1 MAKIRIISDIHFD
14 NRINGRDKDSP
25 VEDSLFYNKYYTAL
39 HNENTDVTLIAGDLA
54 SCLDN
59 YNDFLHTFFENKNC
73 IFVGGNH
80 DLYQR
85 TDKTIYE
92 IKDELKHAFPL
103 DHTHWHY
110 LDNDWMWIPNAKTE
124 VAVIGS
130 TLYTDYTHNP
140 FTVETYNKRQLQ
152 MHTFMSLYGLNP
164 GEYVPV
170 QKLTKSLVKKE
181 NKLIA
186 SEYLNDFRWGYE
198 KRYKNITPDTYIK
211 LNKLAKKRIIE
222 CHDEIL
228 KINPNA
234 KIILLTHHCLSPKC
248 IDERY
253 KDSILNASYTSND
266 EKFVEKLSGIKL
278 VISGHVHCRKDFTFG
293 KNHVKYIINAC
304 GYIPRGEDYRDEN
317 DFFNPNLILDTKEL

>member
-14 NRINGRDKDSP
+14 NKINGRDKDSSIK
-25 VEDSLFYNKYYTAL
+25 DSLFYDKYYAAL
-39 HNENTDVTLIAGDLA
+39 RNEKADATLIAGDLA

-59 YNDFLHTFFENKNC
+59 YNDFLHTFFENENC

-103 DHTHWHY
+103 EHTYWHY
-110 LDNDWMWIPNAKTE
+110 LDNDWMWIPNTKAE

-130 TLYTDYTHNP
+130 TLYTDYKYNP

-198 KRYKNITPDTYIK
+198 TQYKNITPNTYIK
-211 LNKLAKKRIIE
+211 LNKLAKKRITE

-228 KINPNA
+228 RINPNA

-253 KDSILNASYTSND
+253 KDSILNASYTSDD

-278 VISGHVHCRKDFTFG
+278 VVSGHVHCRKDFTFG
-293 KNHVKYIINAC
+293 KNHIKYIINAC
-304 GYIPRGEDYRDEN
+304 GYIPRGEDYRNEN
-317 DFFNPNLILDTKEL
+317 DFFNPNLILDTEEL

>member
-14 NRINGRDKDSP
+14 NGINSRDKDSFTK
-25 VEDSLFYNKYYTAL
+25 DSLFYDKYYNAL
-39 HNENTDVTLIAGDLA
+39 NNEKADVTLIAGDLA
-54 SCLDN
+54 ACLNN

-80 DLYQR
+80 DVYQK

-92 IKDELKHAFPL
+92 IKEELKRAFPL
-103 DHTHWHY
+103 DHAYWHY

-130 TLYTDYTHNP
+130 TLYTDYAYNP
-140 FTVETYNKRQLQ
+140 FTVETYNKRQLK
-152 MHTFMSLYGLNP
+152 MHTFMTWHGLNP

-181 NKLIA
+181 NMLTA
-186 SEYLNDFRWGYE
+186 AEYLNDFRWGYE
-198 KRYKNITPDTYIK
+198 KRYKNITPDTYLK

-222 CHDEIL
+222 CYNEIL
-228 KINPNA
+228 KINPDA

-248 IDERY
+248 IDECY
-253 KDSILNASYTSND
+253 KNSILNASYISDD
-266 EKFVEKLSGIKL
+266 EKFVEKLSSIKL

-293 KNHVKYIINAC
+293 KNHIRYIINAC
-304 GYIPRGEDYRDEN
+304 GYIPRGEDYRNKN
-317 DFFNPNLILDTKEL
+317 DFFNPNLILDTEEL